1 MKNNCLLI
9 GFRLLLCALLVLVG
23 SSSCTVEPL
32 EDTNDYL
39 NPEFDPDNPS
49 RVYFR
54 IQGTI
59 FQEASKT
66 LRNARVITKYCFDDI
81 GAVPADTTYSDGL
94 GQFCSYGVAYSDSMR
109 VVAEDTSGT
118 LAPDSVDLRLE
129 LNVFNYVDNNNL
141 KSYIYEGWTG
151 LKLKSRP

>member
-9 GFRLLLCALLVLVG
+9 GLRLLLCALLVLVG
-23 SSSCTVEPL
+23 SSSCTVESF
-32 EDTNDYL
+32 EDPNEYL

-59 FQEASKT
+59 FQEESKT

-141 KSYIYEGWTG
+141 MSYIYEGWTG
-151 LKLKSRP
+151 LELKSHP